1 MSVITPP
8 DDAAVDVADEPQQ
21 SLIKRITSVQ
31 SVWILGVLL
40 VIVAFFS
47 VTAGERFFS
56 TSNFSLISQNI
67 AVWAVLGVGMT
78 FIIITSGIDL
88 SIGSVLVF
96 SSVVSALVMQ
106 RIGGDGWGTAAIGI
120 LAALVTGVLWGLV
133 NGALVAKAKIPPL
146 IVTLGTLSIALGLAQ
161 VITGG
166 IDIRSVPE
174 AMTDFST
181 YIKILGIPAL
191 PFVAL
196 VVVIIGGIVLHK
208 TRFGR
213 YTYAIGS
220 NEESARRVGVHV
232 SRHLIMIYALMG
244 LLAGLGAVLALAQFG
259 TTTIAGQS
267 LTNLN
272 VIAAVVIGG
281 TSIFGGEGSIF
292 GTVVG
297 LFIPAVLQA
306 GFVIIGVQP
315 FWQGVAVGAVLI
327 AAVWVDQSR
336 RAAALRG
343 GAHQPNPRSVPSQ
356 RLCIRQVKGISV
368 NRTTALTAAGLLLVA
383 LPLAACTSSKP
394 TETASPAQQG
404 GGGSA
409 TAAPTAATSSM
420 AAPAKASKNY
430 NLQFIQGVAGDE
442 FYITMQCGMEA
453 EAAKLG
459 VSVKTQG
466 AQKFDPTL
474 QKPIVDSVAAGK
486 PDAILVAPTDVTAMQ
501 APLKAAAGAGTKIVL
516 VDTTLEDP
524 SIAVSAIASDN
535 EGGGRAA
542 FEAIKQLNPNGGK
555 VMVMSVNPGISTTDA
570 RAKGF
575 EDAVKE
581 DSKFQYLGVQYSKNE
596 PAIAANLIGSAL
608 QKDPD
613 LVGVF
618 AANLFSAEGTATGV
632 RQAGKQEQVKI
643 VSFDAGPNQ
652 VKALKEGTVQALVAQ
667 QPALI
672 GQYGVDAAVTALEG
686 GQVTPKVQTGF
697 EIITRDNVDGEG
709 AAAIYK
715 SSC

>member
-21 SLIKRITSVQ
+21 SLIKRITSLQ
-31 SVWILGVLL
+31 SVWILGVLV

-56 TSNFSLISQNI
+56 PSNFSLISQNI

-78 FIIITSGIDL
+78 FVIITSGIDL

-120 LAALVTGVLWGLV
+120 LAALVTGVLWGLL

-166 IDIRSVPE
+166 IDVRSVPE

-232 SRHLIMIYALMG
+232 SRHLIMVYALMG

-343 GAHQPNPRSVPSQ
+343 GAH
-356 RLCIRQVKGISV
+356 
-368 NRTTALTAAGLLLVA
+368 
-383 LPLAACTSSKP
+383 
-394 TETASPAQQG
+394 
-404 GGGSA
+404 
-409 TAAPTAATSSM
+409 
-420 AAPAKASKNY
+420 
-430 NLQFIQGVAGDE
+430 
-442 FYITMQCGMEA
+442 
-453 EAAKLG
+453 
-459 VSVKTQG
+459 
-466 AQKFDPTL
+466 
-474 QKPIVDSVAAGK
+474 
-486 PDAILVAPTDVTAMQ
+486 
-501 APLKAAAGAGTKIVL
+501 
-516 VDTTLEDP
+516 
-524 SIAVSAIASDN
+524 
-535 EGGGRAA
+535 
-542 FEAIKQLNPNGGK
+542 
-555 VMVMSVNPGISTTDA
+555 VNPILALFRRNT
-570 RAKGF
+570 
-575 EDAVKE
+575 E
-581 DSKFQYLGVQYSKNE
+581 
-596 PAIAANLIGSAL
+596 GSN
-608 QKDPD
+608 K
-613 LVGVF
+613 
-618 AANLFSAEGTATGV
+618 
-632 RQAGKQEQVKI
+632 
-643 VSFDAGPNQ
+643 
-652 VKALKEGTVQALVAQ
+652 
-667 QPALI
+667 
-672 GQYGVDAAVTALEG
+672 
-686 GQVTPKVQTGF
+686 
-697 EIITRDNVDGEG
+697 
-709 AAAIYK
+709 
-715 SSC
+715 